1 MTAEDIVPDVLPR
14 ALFLDQ
20 LDGVAVDD
28 YAQAAPDAL
37 RFARLGIIKSYA
49 LNDATT
55 TIKWQLTG
63 LAGRRLTT
71 RLNLAMPSCDGF
83 LGRYMLTDGSI
94 PGGFGTPL
102 ELAETNGLTL
112 ADGVLG
118 GNIRVGS
125 TISAEIHGR
134 PQQTVSQSEA
144 GFEKIMQSVELDLS
158 WVIPDEACTL
168 QLQLTIEPDPT

>member
-1 MTAEDIVPDVLPR
+1 MGERPIKFLQNPLCEGSPCRHKDIHVADIMTPWAELQ
-14 ALFLDQ
+14 LLDY
-20 LDGVAVDD
+20 DWKRG
-28 YAQAAPDAL
+28 
-37 RFARLGIIKSYA
+37 
-49 LNDATT
+49 
-55 TIKWQLTG
+55 WLTG

-102 ELAETNGLTL
+102 ELAATNGLTL